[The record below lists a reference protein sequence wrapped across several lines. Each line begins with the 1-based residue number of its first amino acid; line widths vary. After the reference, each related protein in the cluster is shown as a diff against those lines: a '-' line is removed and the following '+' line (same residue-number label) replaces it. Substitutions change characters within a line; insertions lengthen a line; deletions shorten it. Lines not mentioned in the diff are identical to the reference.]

1 MAKFYKCV
9 HCANLV
15 TTILDG
21 GVTPSCCGEPMTLLA
36 SGSTDGALEKH
47 VPVIEKDGKS
57 VTVKVGSVPHPMTEE
72 HYIQFIALENG
83 AGDVIRI
90 VKLTPAD
97 EPEAKFNVCDPSAP
111 VTAYEYCNLH
121 GLWQAEG

>member
-1 MAKFYKCV
+1 
-9 HCANLV
+9 
-15 TTILDG
+15 
-21 GVTPSCCGEPMTLLA
+21 MTLLTP
-36 SGSTDGALEKH
+36 GSTDGALEKH

-97 EPEAKFNVCDPSAP
+97 EPEAKFNVCDPAAP
-111 VTAYEYCNLH
+111 VIAYEFCNLH